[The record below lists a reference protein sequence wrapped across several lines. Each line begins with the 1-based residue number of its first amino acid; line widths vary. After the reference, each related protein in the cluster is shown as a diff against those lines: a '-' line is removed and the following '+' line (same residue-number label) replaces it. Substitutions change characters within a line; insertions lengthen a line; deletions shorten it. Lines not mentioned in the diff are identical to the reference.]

1 MWLRERKRTR
11 MARKQFFLDKNA
23 QQWAT
28 LAKENLDMRKQ
39 IFKRAGEMI
48 CLYGGLEEDPI
59 MYFRDDEAP
68 TIVDYLDAVQVFIPA
83 PITQGYNESKVLEH
97 LANDKPKVVTVLAE
111 VLEAS
116 SDTLREYCDVLIG
129 MKLR

>member
-1 MWLRERKRTR
+1 

-59 MYFRDDEAP
+59 MYFRDGEAP